1 MPEPYNYGAQLKAVD
16 PGQAMMQGLATGQQF
31 FQIQQQEE
39 QRQQTADKAQ
49 QFQIDFESIIDDKD
63 PRAITDL
70 LIRYPEQREILVAVG
85 GRFSAEEK
93 QQRMSQSLELIGLSL
108 FGNKEAVVQ
117 HYEEKADLLEK
128 SGNVEEA
135 RNARLQ
141 AEQFQEDP
149 DGWRMQQSLLLAS
162 QDPDEFLENMTKL
175 QTIRQEFVEAKV
187 KVGKQSGPRAL
198 ARREAGIFGE
208 PVKTTDADKFQNGLT
223 VYRTDMGETYG
234 VDVNNNILQGDA
246 LGEALEVARDYEATT
261 VEEISA
267 SRARGRLGTQIKLEP
282 ELARLV
288 AAATKQG
295 QIGQEL
301 ALDAYQ
307 SLGKVRLNIGNLNA
321 AIAAVDDGAN
331 TGVIAEQFPD
341 WKASTIELRNIQRQL
356 GIDVI
361 GAVTFGALSSE
372 ELKLAL
378 ATALPLNLEGAELKD
393 WLERKRDAQERMV
406 SELEQAVIYFN
417 AGGSLGEYV
426 QMQKSRKVETGA
438 IIPRGRPAEVEQAM
452 SDFDATLRNN

>member
-1 MPEPYNYGAQLKAVD
+1 M
-16 PGQAMMQGLATGQQF
+16 
-31 FQIQQQEE
+31 
-39 QRQQTADKAQ
+39 
-49 QFQIDFESIIDDKD
+49 
-63 PRAITDL
+63 
-70 LIRYPEQREILVAVG
+70 
-85 GRFSAEEK
+85 
-93 QQRMSQSLELIGLSL
+93 
-108 FGNKEAVVQ
+108 
-117 HYEEKADLLEK
+117 
-128 SGNVEEA
+128 
-135 RNARLQ
+135 
-141 AEQFQEDP
+141 
-149 DGWRMQQSLLLAS
+149 AS